1 MVGSRSSS
9 RTRARALRW
18 PTPLTQLCCCGE
30 LASKNAPP
38 LLPST
43 GVPRGPAPQEGVPQ
57 PLRRAPVRAGEL
69 RCVGEQREGVMCAL
83 LLRLVRVAPRARARA
98 QCAATESCAAACAHT
113 VHHSR
118 SSSHPL
124 TPPPCTTNR
133 IPTTAPGAQARA
145 RHHHHEHWRAGDALG
160 CAERLA
166 LPTLFFSRCRKEK
179 PGGCA
184 FGGRLHL
191 PLWLAAPLLPCPAPA
206 PRACIRPRQQPPR
219 RRRCCHHRDNN
230 RARKHPVRPPRPNR
244 LLSLAAPPTT
254 PPCPQIK
261 NSLRHST
268 HTHTHTC
275 KPPCPLSPDHTHPTL
290 PISHHNRIKTHTHTK
305 RPTPTPP
312 PPPGAK
318 TGRSPRDKRVVRE
331 PSTEKDVWWAAPGSG
346 SPNFEIDER

>member
-166 LPTLFFSRCRKEK
+166 LPTLFFRAAAKKSLVVVLLG
-179 PGGCA
+179 GGCT
-184 FGGRLHL
+184 FPCGLR
-191 PLWLAAPLLPCPAPA
+191 PPFCPAPPL
-206 PRACIRPRQQPPR
+206 PRVPASGPDNNRLGAAAAAITATTTARANTLSAHPVQTASSLSPPLQPPR
-219 RRRCCHHRDNN
+219 
-230 RARKHPVRPPRPNR
+230 P
-244 LLSLAAPPTT
+244 APKSKT
-254 PPCPQIK
+254 PCDTP
-261 NSLRHST
+261 HT
-268 HTHTHTC
+268 HTHTHANH
-275 KPPCPLSPDHTHPTL
+275 PAPSPQTT
-290 PISHHNRIKTHTHTK
+290 R
-305 RPTPTPP
+305 TPP
-312 PPPGAK
+312 SPSHITTASKPTRIQNDQHQHRPPPRRQDGALAARQARRARAVD
-318 TGRSPRDKRVVRE
+318 GEGRVVGGARQRL
-331 PSTEKDVWWAAPGSG
+331 AQL
-346 SPNFEIDER
+346 